1 MAVAVTFDYFL
12 TVHRRR
18 STNYIFKTLPLV
30 GKEIF
35 TLVFVPEQPSRRA
48 TNLRVIFILVPT
60 DTTRLVF
67 SEDGRVI
74 AVHASSTLVSSI
86 NISTQKTRLVRVL
99 RFAVLNF

>member
-35 TLVFVPEQPSRRA
+35 TLVFVP
-48 TNLRVIFILVPT
+48 
-60 DTTRLVF
+60 
-67 SEDGRVI
+67 
-74 AVHASSTLVSSI
+74 
-86 NISTQKTRLVRVL
+86 
-99 RFAVLNF
+99 